1 MVCYVLSLL
10 FFIGSFLDTEEDV
23 DDIMNATLNDA
34 RPTLGSTL
42 ADKSWQLYRHFLYQ
56 VSYKYADVHKRYE
69 GRPFRVRSWYLCK
82 GIPTHGCYDTL
93 ARHSWTREFG
103 HGHFAF
109 M

>member
-1 MVCYVLSLL
+1 MVL
-10 FFIGSFLDTEEDV
+10 FLDTEEDV
-23 DDIMNATLNDA
+23 DDVMNATLNDA

-82 GIPTHGCYDTL
+82 YLKKATL
-93 ARHSWTREFG
+93 ADVKVAFHSEN
-103 HGHFAF
+103 
-109 M
+109 